1 MTTDTTNMHP
11 SYVVVSIEGNIGS
24 GKSTLLK
31 YLKDICKD
39 GDTMC
44 VRHPDTG
51 EEVVRNVVFL
61 QEPVDKWATICDDNG
76 VTMLEKFYENKK
88 KYAFAFQMMA
98 YISRL
103 ELLQTA
109 CREHPDAI
117 IITERSLYT
126 DKHVFT
132 KMLHDTYD
140 IETIEKAIYDEWFHT
155 FSSEFRM
162 SGMVYLKT
170 HPEKCASRIQKR
182 SRDGEGSIPTNY
194 LSLCEDYHESMMKR
208 ESVCDYMRHDK
219 RDTEILILDGNNEF
233 DDKKDEW
240 TNDVKRYLGKIV
252 YS

>member
-1 MTTDTTNMHP
+1 MH
-11 SYVVVSIEGNIGS
+11 SFYVVVSIEGNIGS

-31 YLKDICKD
+31 YLKDTCKN
-39 GDTMC
+39 GGTMILK
-44 VRHPDTG
+44 HPDTG
-51 EEVVRNVVFL
+51 EDVTRKVVFL
-61 QEPVDKWATICDDNG
+61 QEPVDKWATICDDAG
-76 VTMLEKFYENKK
+76 VTMLEKFYKDKK

-103 ELLQTA
+103 ELLQKA

-132 KMLHDTYD
+132 KMLHDTLD

-155 FSSEFRM
+155 FSSEFKM

-170 HPEKCASRIQKR
+170 QPERCASRIHKR

-194 LSLCEDYHESMMKR
+194 LSLCEDYHETMMNV
-208 ESVCDYMRHDK
+208 ENVCDYMRCDK
-219 RDTEILILDGNNEF
+219 RDTEILVLDGNHEF

-240 TNDVKRYLGKIV
+240 VDEVKTYLGKIA